1 MSTIVT
7 MYNNKGGVSKTTTI
21 YNLAVFL
28 AEQDKVLL
36 VDCDPQ
42 CNATELF
49 LASEPTFDDPKT
61 ELPGTS
67 IYEALLPRFGGDTG
81 TIDPSNVNL
90 VTSTLYKNLF
100 LLRGDLEFSM
110 AENYFGTAWNQA
122 ITENINEKKTY
133 VVLHHLLRAIGAR
146 HGFKY
151 ILCDVGPSTGAITR
165 TVVLAS
171 DGFLL
176 PLTPDR
182 FCNQAVKVLG
192 RVVTQWITRHKEII
206 RTLEPFDIEPF
217 LGEPVL
223 YGAIIQN
230 FKVYSGKAKQSYVK
244 WQQLISAHI
253 QKNLFGHG
261 GLKHGPKCDPHDPFL
276 ASIREVG
283 PLAPVAQIFG
293 RAIFDVQ
300 QEHTKEASTT
310 GNMYYGSV
318 WQVWVDRMA
327 EYRGEISKIAGALP

>member
-49 LASEPTFDDPKT
+49 LASIPTFDDPGA

-67 IYEALLPRFGGDTG
+67 IYEALLPRFGGDTSAV
-81 TIDPSNVNL
+81 DPNGVSL
-90 VTSTLYKNLF
+90 VQSSLYKNLH
-100 LLRGDLEFSM
+100 LLRGDLDFSM
-110 AENYFGTAWNQA
+110 AETYFGTAWSQA

-133 VVLHHLLRAIGAR
+133 VALHHLLRALGKL
-146 HGFKY
+146 HEFKY

-192 RVVTQWITRHKEII
+192 RVVTQWVTRHKEITK
-206 RTLEPFDIEPF
+206 TLQPFNIDPF
-217 LGEPVL
+217 PGEPVL

-230 FKVYSGKAKQSYVK
+230 FKIYSGRAKQSYTK
-244 WQQLISAHI
+244 WQKLISDNI
-253 QKNLFGHG
+253 QADLLAPG
-261 GLKHGPKCDPHDPFL
+261 GLTLGPKCNRKDPFL

-283 PLAPVAQIFG
+283 PLAPVAQMFG
-293 RAIFDVQ
+293 RAIFDVR

-310 GNMYYGSV
+310 GSMYYGAV
-318 WQVWVDRMA
+318 WSDWVKRMA
-327 EYRGEISKIAGALP
+327 DYKGEIAKIASALP

>member
-28 AEQDKVLL
+28 AEQVKVLL

-49 LASEPTFDDPKT
+49 LGSTPIVDDPEST
-61 ELPGTS
+61 LPGTS
-67 IYEALLPRFGGDTG
+67 IYMALLPRFGGDTSAV
-81 TIDPSNVNL
+81 DPRGVSL
-90 VTSTLYKNLF
+90 VQSSLYKNLH
-100 LLRGDLEFSM
+100 LLRGDLDFSM

-133 VVLHHLLRAIGAR
+133 VVLHHLLRALGEL
-146 HGFKY
+146 HGFQY

-192 RVVTQWITRHKEII
+192 RVVTQWVTRHKEITK
-206 RTLEPFDIEPF
+206 TLKPFNIDPF
-217 LGEPVL
+217 PGEPVL

-230 FKVYSGKAKQSYVK
+230 FKVYSGKAKQSYAK
-244 WQQLISAHI
+244 WQTLISKNI
-253 QKNLFGHG
+253 QTDLLAPG
-261 GLKHGPKCDPHDPFL
+261 GLTLGPKCDPKNPFL

-283 PLAPVAQIFG
+283 PLAPVAQMFG
-293 RAIFDVQ
+293 RAIFDVR

-310 GNMYYGSV
+310 GNMYYGTV
-318 WQVWVDRMA
+318 WQPWVDRMS
-327 EYRGEISKIAGALP
+327 EYKDEIAKIAAALP